1 MNKLNFEISID
12 APVDKVYQTMIDD
25 KSYREWT
32 KIFNSTS
39 HYLGSWEKGEKI
51 VFIGTDEH
59 GNKGGM
65 VSRIKENI
73 PNQMI
78 SIEHLGL
85 LEGDVEITEGEK
97 VENWAGALENY
108 YFREKNGS
116 TELTV
121 EMDSNE
127 DFENYFKGT
136 WPKALDT
143 LKLLCERS

>member
-1 MNKLNFEISID
+1 MNKLNFEITIN
-12 APVDKVYQTMIDD
+12 APVDKVYKTMIENQ
-25 KSYREWT
+25 SYREWT

-39 HYLGSWEKGEKI
+39 HYVGSWKKGEKI
-51 VFIGTDEH
+51 VFVGVDEN

-73 PNQMI
+73 PNRVI

-85 LEGDVEITEGEK
+85 LEGDVEITKGEK
-97 VENWAGALENY
+97 VESWAGALETY
-108 YFREKNGS
+108 YFDGENGS
-116 TELTV
+116 TKLSI

-127 DFENYFKGT
+127 DFENYFKDT

-143 LKLLCERS
+143 LKTLCERS